1 MKGRNWKG
9 NSNCTV
15 CRLIEIVDHIFFE
28 CPVAKFAWEELREAM
43 GWDRAPRGMQDFE
56 TNWLPLGCDKYVIK
70 LYSFAMVL

>member
-1 MKGRNWKG
+1 
-9 NSNCTV
+9 
-15 CRLIEIVDHIFFE
+15 
-28 CPVAKFAWEELREAM
+28 M